1 MLEAYTFALGDR
13 DTGRPPDPELLKET
27 VEKIKEFNGDHPSRS
42 ITNDSLRAS
51 LRAKRANSGM
61 AKITGGGPVDRRE
74 AIEIIQSNR
83 EFDEAFNE

>member
-1 MLEAYTFALGDR
+1 
-13 DTGRPPDPELLKET
+13 
-27 VEKIKEFNGDHPSRS
+27 
-42 ITNDSLRAS
+42 
-51 LRAKRANSGM
+51 M